1 MGFEAA
7 TNNSGDAKD
16 SKALIL
22 TQKIPQMAN
31 LMVLLQNIRKQRE
44 QMTYEPCAKVS
55 WIFFGYINQMTQ
67 PGPSDHLSIPS

>member
-1 MGFEAA
+1 MGFEAPNCA
-7 TNNSGDAKD
+7 TNNNGDAKD

-44 QMTYEPCAKVS
+44 QMTYELCAKFPG
-55 WIFFGYINQMTQ
+55 FFSVT
-67 PGPSDHLSIPS
+67 